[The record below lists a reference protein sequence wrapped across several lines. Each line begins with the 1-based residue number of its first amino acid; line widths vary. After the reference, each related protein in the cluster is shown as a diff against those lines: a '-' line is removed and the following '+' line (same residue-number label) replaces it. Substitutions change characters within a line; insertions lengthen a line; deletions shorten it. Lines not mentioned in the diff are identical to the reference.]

1 MHHLIYK
8 TKKTIVKMFERIGFV
23 LEENKVKD
31 KSFQIKMAVYRNY
44 NSPEDKIYEASKLG

>member
-1 MHHLIYK
+1 MHHLIDK

-23 LEENKVKD
+23 SEENKVKD